1 MEQMTPEELK
11 LKLDQLMDKEY
22 FPPIA
27 VMRDGKPRLVVVPY
41 EAYRSS
47 RRISRERIAELSEE
61 ERKVISESKMSEG
74 IEHLDDELK
83 DK

>member
-1 MEQMTPEELK
+1 MDQMSPEELK
-11 LKLDQLMDKEY
+11 LKIDQLMDKEH

-47 RRISRERIAELSEE
+47 RSISRERIAELSEQEIKVIGDSKEHLDE
-61 ERKVISESKMSEG
+61 ERK
-74 IEHLDDELK
+74 DD
-83 DK
+83 